1 MPTPLVI
8 KIPIDAGQKAFPVSL
23 IGDTDSLNAAS
34 NQLPG
39 GVYTTF
45 RTYQKRFVLY
55 LTEHFDRLIN
65 SAELTGH
72 RIQLDTERIRLVLR
86 KTLAQFPGEEARVR
100 ISIDLTDNIGDIF
113 LILEEL
119 HIPSLQEYRS
129 GVAVITR
136 KMHRDNPQ
144 AKVTSFIS
152 RADEVRSQ
160 ESQPDINETL
170 MISDQGL
177 VLEGLSSNFFGI
189 RNQMIYTAGEG
200 VLPGI
205 TRKLVI
211 EVAER
216 AGYPVELKSLKTD
229 DLKQLSEAF
238 ITSASRAIL
247 PVTKINTWPV
257 GTGQV
262 GKITQTLQIAFQK
275 NLDAALEEI

>member
-1 MPTPLVI
+1 MSSILVI
-8 KIPIDAGQKAFPVSL
+8 QIPADAGKKALPISL
-23 IGDTDSLNAAS
+23 PEIPSTLNEAS

-45 RTYQKRFVLY
+45 RTYQKKYVLY
-55 LTEHFDRLIN
+55 LAEHFDRLVN
-65 SAELTGH
+65 SAALTGH
-72 RIQLDTERIRLVLR
+72 TLTLDSERIRLALR
-86 KTLAQFPGEEARVR
+86 KALAQFPAEETRVR
-100 ISIDLTDNIGDIF
+100 ISIDLSTMIGDSY
-113 LILEEL
+113 LILEAL

-136 KMHRDNPQ
+136 KMHRENPQ

-152 RADEVRSQ
+152 RADMVRSQ
-160 ESQPDINETL
+160 EGMTGINETL

-177 VLEGLSSNFFGI
+177 VLEGLTSNFFGI
-189 RNQMIYTAGEG
+189 RNQIIYTAGEG

-205 TRKLVI
+205 TRKLAI

-216 AGYPVELKSLKTD
+216 AGYPVELKSLKVD
-229 DLKQLSEAF
+229 ELGQLSEAF

-247 PVTKINTWPV
+247 PVTQINNRPV